1 MTDYQFSIRFVH
13 QRVSKLPVAE
23 TEIFKMSCLGGNKRD
38 LLLVS
43 PVHLMG

>member
-1 MTDYQFSIRFVH
+1 MQTINFQESLL

-23 TEIFKMSCLGGNKRD
+23 TVIFEMSCLGENKRD

-43 PVHLMG
+43 PVHLMR